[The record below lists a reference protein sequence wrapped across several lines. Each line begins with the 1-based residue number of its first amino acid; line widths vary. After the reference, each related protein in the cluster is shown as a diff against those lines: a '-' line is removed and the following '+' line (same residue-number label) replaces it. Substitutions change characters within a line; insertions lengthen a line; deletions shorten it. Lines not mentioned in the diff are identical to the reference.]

1 MTTVLA
7 FKQARLAPGGLP
19 DALAVRTEL
28 RCRRELDELDA
39 DEERALDELELQ
51 LAGSLGE
58 PLRRIASVF
67 RLSQIEIDVLTT
79 TVAATVDPDLGAL
92 FERLLAPGGRAATD
106 ALISRLFAHPPGR
119 VFDAAGPLAAWGLV
133 TARPHGW
140 GLPHAFVADPV
151 LPFWLAGDARLDPVS
166 TEWVRAPRH
175 GAFPSRWPVAATASA
190 LRAQLDRGMSCRV
203 IVRGS
208 EGEGRER
215 FSAAVAAAVG
225 LHAIAADVGAIEDE
239 AWPPVYMHVQ
249 RFAAVTAQAV
259 IWRGAARRRW
269 PMAPAPVQ
277 FIVASRHESIAP
289 LNGVIDS
296 EVALTPLTAS
306 EADALFTEA
315 VPAAAAWNAEARGGI
330 AACGLDINDIDQLA
344 LIQPAAPEDA
354 LNVLRRRHRAPLDP
368 RLRRLDTPYGFN
380 DLVLPPATL
389 DRLHALAFEA
399 AHHDEF
405 WGGNGLRQMFQRE
418 ASLLALFAGPSGTG
432 KTMSAQV
439 LAREL
444 GRELLRA
451 DLGGMMSKYIGD
463 TAKNLTE
470 VCAIAGECHA
480 ILLFDEADTL
490 FARRTE
496 VKDAHDRYANAD
508 TNHLL
513 ALVETYQGIAV
524 LCTNRRGDVDPSF
537 MRRLRHIID
546 YPQPDRVQRT
556 ALWRSALKALDVSA
570 LQRVAPVIDDL
581 AESVDVSGAQI
592 KSAVVTA
599 AFAARRAGEAF
610 DVKHVAFGLARE
622 IEKDGR
628 TLSPQDWKRLVNHG

>member
-19 DALAVRTEL
+19 DVLAVRTEL
-28 RCRRELDELDA
+28 RCRRELDELDV
-39 DEERALDELELQ
+39 DEEQALNELELQ
-51 LAGSLGE
+51 LAGALGE

-67 RLSQIEIDVLTT
+67 RLGQSEVDILTT
-79 TVAATVDPDLGAL
+79 TVAAAVDPDLGNL
-92 FERLLAPGGRAATD
+92 FERLAASGGRVVTD
-106 ALISRLFAHPPGR
+106 MLIVRLFAHPGGR

-133 TARPHGW
+133 TARPRGW
-140 GLPHAFVADPV
+140 GAPDALVADPV
-151 LPFWLAGDARLDPVS
+151 LPFWLDGDARLDSVA
-166 TEWVRAPRH
+166 TEWVRAARH
-175 GAFPSRWPVAATASA
+175 GPFPSRWPVAATAAA
-190 LRAQLDRGMSCRV
+190 LRAQLDRGLPCRI

-215 FSAAVAAAVG
+215 FSAAVAAAIG
-225 LHAIAADVGAIEDE
+225 MHAVAADVRALTDE
-239 AWPPVYMHVQ
+239 AWSPVYMHVQ

-259 IWRGAARRRW
+259 IWRGAALRRW

-277 FIVASRHESIAP
+277 FIVASRQESIAP
-289 LNGVIDS
+289 LSGVIDN
-296 EVALTPLTAS
+296 EVTLTPLTAS
-306 EADALFTEA
+306 EVDALFTEA
-315 VPAAAAWNAEARGGI
+315 VPAAAAWNAEARGGV
-330 AACGLDINDIDQLA
+330 AAGGLDIDDIDQLA
-344 LIQPAAPEDA
+344 LTQPATPEDA
-354 LNVLRRRHRAPLDP
+354 LGVLRRRHRTSLDP
-368 RLRRLDTPYGFN
+368 RLRRLDTPYSFA
-380 DLVLPPATL
+380 DLVLPPETL
-389 DRLHALAFEA
+389 DRLRALAFEA

-405 WGGNGLRQMFQRE
+405 WGGNGLRQIFQRE

-451 DLGGMMSKYIGD
+451 DLGAMMSKYIGD

-470 VCAIAGECHA
+470 VCAIAGERHA

-537 MRRLRHIID
+537 VRRLRHIID
-546 YPQPDRVQRT
+546 YPQPGTAQRA
-556 ALWRSALKALDVSA
+556 ALWRSALNALDAEA
-570 LQRVAPVIDDL
+570 LRRIAPVIDDL
-581 AESVDVSGAQI
+581 ARSVDVSGAQI
-592 KSAVVTA
+592 KSSLVTA
-599 AFAARRAGEAF
+599 AFAARRADEAF
-610 DVKHVAFGLARE
+610 NIKHVAFGLARE

-628 TLSPQDWKRLVNHG
+628 TLSPQDWKRLVNHD